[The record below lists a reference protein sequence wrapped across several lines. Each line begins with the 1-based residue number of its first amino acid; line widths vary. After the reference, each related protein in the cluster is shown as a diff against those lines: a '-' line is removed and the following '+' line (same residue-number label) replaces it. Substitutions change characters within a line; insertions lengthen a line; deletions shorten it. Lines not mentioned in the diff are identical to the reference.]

1 MLVWARADDKENG
14 QYRLLDL
21 LTPTGARLSPVF
33 CSASTDD
40 ADDAVAGSEVESG
53 ERWLLSPFCC
63 RERWLIRLRFR
74 GVPAV
79 AEAEAPMW
87 KRFSLERSEAGCS
100 AANMGLA
107 KTATAVFY

>member
-1 MLVWARADDKENG
+1 MAG
-14 QYRLLDL
+14 
-21 LTPTGARLSPVF
+21 
-33 CSASTDD
+33 D

-100 AANMGLA
+100 VANMGLA
-107 KTATAVFY
+107 KTATAVFITELFKALILVLVGGAPLYGAPLLFLSKATRSKW